1 MQHGLHIFFQIP
13 GGGLLHHLAKFGL
26 YIVEQAG
33 FVEHGVK

>member
-1 MQHGLHIFFQIP
+1 
-13 GGGLLHHLAKFGL
+13 LLHHLAKFGL